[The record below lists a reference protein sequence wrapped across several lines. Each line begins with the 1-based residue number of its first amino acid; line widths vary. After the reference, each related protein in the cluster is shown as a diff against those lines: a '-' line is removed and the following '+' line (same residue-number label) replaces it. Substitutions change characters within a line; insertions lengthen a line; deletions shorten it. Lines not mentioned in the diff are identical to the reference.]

1 MNNVTLKITLNK
13 KTTRKLDEGYP
24 WIFKT
29 EVDNKIISTA
39 SPGQIA
45 EFYDMTGERLLA
57 TGFVNP
63 ASTIF
68 GRVCIFG
75 TKTLTSDWVIDRLR
89 ACLQLR
95 AHFFTEPYYRLA
107 HAEAD
112 GLPGLIIDRFGAV
125 FVMQINTYGMATFQE
140 KIVEVLL
147 KHFGAKTVILKNDSP
162 VRKKEGL
169 PLLTEVRG
177 EALTNTSI
185 MVQEAGCVFEIDAIN
200 GQKSGWFYDQRA
212 NRAWLAHIAKN
223 KTVLDAFCYLGGFGI
238 QAMHQGAKSVVFIDS
253 SQEAIDLT
261 QKNYAR
267 NQLDLRQAEF
277 INEKVFQSLTAFQQP
292 ENLRTFEVVCLDP
305 PAFIKARLDMGSGLK
320 GYEKLAK
327 IAAPLVAPSGI
338 MMFSSC
344 SHHAHT
350 EDLIKHIYLGI
361 KKAGREARLVRLSGA
376 DVDHPIHPV
385 LRESE
390 YLKCLVFQFIA

>member
-1 MNNVTLKITLNK
+1 MSILKVTLNK

-29 EVDNKIISTA
+29 EVEPKVLAAAT
-39 SPGQIA
+39 PGQIA

-68 GRVCIFG
+68 GRVCALGKQALNSEWI
-75 TKTLTSDWVIDRLR
+75 IERLR

-95 AHFFTEPYYRLA
+95 AQFFTSPYYRLV

-112 GLPGLIIDRFGAV
+112 SLPGLVIDRFDTI
-125 FVMQINTYGMATFQE
+125 FVVQINTYGMANFE
-140 KIVEVLL
+140 KIIVDALL

-169 PLLTEVRG
+169 PLITEVKG
-177 EALTNTSI
+177 EALSSQQYITI
-185 MVQEAGCVFEIDAIN
+185 EEGGCVFEAEVLN

-212 NRAWLAHIAKN
+212 NRSMVCHLAKN

-238 QAMHQGAKSVVFIDS
+238 QAMQHGAKSVVFIDS
-253 SQEAIDLT
+253 SQEAIELT
-261 QKNYAR
+261 QKNYAL
-267 NQLDLRQAEF
+267 NKLDETKAEF
-277 INEKVFQSLTAFQQP
+277 IHEKVFQRLAVFQLP
-292 ENLRTFEVVCLDP
+292 ENNRKFEVVCLDP
-305 PAFIKARLDMGSGLK
+305 PAFIKAKLDMGQGLR

-327 IAAPLVAPSGI
+327 MAAPLVEKTGT
-338 MMFSSC
+338 MVFSSC

-361 KKAGREARLVRLSGA
+361 KKSGREARLVRISGA
-376 DVDHPIHPV
+376 DVDHPIHP
-385 LRESE
+385 LLKESE
-390 YLKCLVFQFIA
+390 YLKCLIFQFID

>member
-1 MNNVTLKITLNK
+1 MNRLKVTLNK
-13 KTTRKLDEGYP
+13 KTARKVDEGYP

-29 EVDNKIISTA
+29 EVDSKLREVA

-45 EFYDMTGERLLA
+45 EFYDISGERVLA

-68 GRVCIFG
+68 GRVLFFG
-75 TKTLTSDWVIDRLR
+75 QQAIKTEWIIERLR

-95 AHFFTEPYYRLA
+95 ADFFTSPYYRLV

-112 GLPGLIIDRFGAV
+112 GLPGLIIDRFSEV
-125 FVMQINTYGMATFQE
+125 FVIQINTYGMANFQE
-140 KIVEVLL
+140 EIVDALL

-162 VRKKEGL
+162 VREKEGL
-169 PLLTEVRG
+169 PLVTEVRG
-177 EALTNTSI
+177 EPLSVHQA
-185 MVQEAGCVFEIDAIN
+185 VKVEEGKCRFEIEVIK

-212 NRAWLAHIAKN
+212 NRAFVSHLAKN

-238 QAMHQGAKSVVFIDS
+238 QAMKQGAKSVVFIDS
-253 SQEAIDLT
+253 SEEAINLT
-261 QKNYAR
+261 KKNYIL
-267 NQLDLRQAEF
+267 NELEESKAEF
-277 INEKVFQSLTAFQQP
+277 IHEKVFQTLASFQRS
-292 ENLRTFEVVCLDP
+292 ETIRKFELVCLDP
-305 PAFIKARLDMGSGLK
+305 PAFIKARLDMGSGLR

-327 IAAPLVAPSGI
+327 MAAPLVENAGI
-338 MMFSSC
+338 MAFSSC
-344 SHHAHT
+344 SHHAHA
-350 EDLIKHIYLGI
+350 EDLIKHVYLGI
-361 KKAGREARLVRLSGA
+361 KKAGREARLVKISGA

-390 YLKCLVFQFIA
+390 YLKCLIFQFID

>member
-1 MNNVTLKITLNK
+1 MNMLKVTLNK

-29 EVDNKIISTA
+29 EVEPKVLSAAT
-39 SPGQIA
+39 PGQMA
-45 EFYDMTGERLLA
+45 EFYDVTGERVLA

-68 GRVCIFG
+68 GRVLGFG
-75 TKTLTSDWVIDRLR
+75 KQVIGPEWIIDRLR

-95 AHFFTEPYYRLA
+95 AHFFTAPFYRLV
-107 HAEAD
+107 HAESD
-112 GLPGLIIDRFGAV
+112 GLPGLIIDRFDHV
-125 FVMQINTYGMATFQE
+125 FVMQVNTYGIANFQE

-169 PLLTEVRG
+169 PLITEVRG
-177 EALTNTSI
+177 EPLPENHRVI
-185 MVQEAGCVFEIDAIN
+185 VQEGGCEFEIDVIT

-212 NRAWLAHIAKN
+212 NRAFVAHLAKN
-223 KTVLDAFCYLGGFGI
+223 KTVLDGFCYLGGFGI
-238 QAMHQGAKSVVFIDS
+238 QAMQQGAKSVVFIDS
-253 SQEAIDLT
+253 SQEAIEAT
-261 QKNYAR
+261 QKNCIL
-267 NQLDLRQAEF
+267 NKFDLTKPEF
-277 INEKVFQSLTAFQQP
+277 INEKVFQALSTFQQP
-292 ENLRTFEVVCLDP
+292 ESLKKFELVCLDP
-305 PAFIKARLDMGSGLK
+305 PAFIKAKLDMGSGLR

-327 IAAPLVAPSGI
+327 MAAPIVEKAGT
-338 MMFSSC
+338 MVFSSC

-361 KKAGREARLVRLSGA
+361 KKAGREARLVRVSGA
-376 DVDHPIHPV
+376 DVDHPVHPM
-385 LRESE
+385 LKESE
-390 YLKCLVFQFIA
+390 YLKCLVFQFID